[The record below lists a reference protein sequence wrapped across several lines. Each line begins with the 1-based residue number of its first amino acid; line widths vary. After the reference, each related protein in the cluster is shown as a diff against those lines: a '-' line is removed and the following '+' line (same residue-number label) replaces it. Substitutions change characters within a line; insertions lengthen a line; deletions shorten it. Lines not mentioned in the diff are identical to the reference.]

1 MSGAARVVALVCTGD
16 DPNLGERLRAAVW
29 RGLVPTVFL
38 RGDDI
43 AGRRLAVA
51 AGAQTGSIWPDS
63 SGCAVLVQGAAAAG
77 ATTIDRPLVLDGA
90 PPGAPDGSGR
100 VWRIVGTKAP
110 WDDRGDG
117 LAIRAWEIGRA
128 HV

>member
-29 RGLVPTVFL
+29 RGLAPTVFL

-51 AGAQTGSIWPDS
+51 AGAQIGSIWPDS
-63 SGCAVLVQGAAAAG
+63 SGCAVLVQGAAAVDATAAG
-77 ATTIDRPLVLDGA
+77 QDVAQGEVEQPFHR
-90 PPGAPDGSGR
+90 S
-100 VWRIVGTKAP
+100 
-110 WDDRGDG
+110 
-117 LAIRAWEIGRA
+117 E
-128 HV
+128 